1 MKLLLTLLLL
11 CLALPLAAQEPRLDD
26 PLLEERARSL
36 QREIRCVVCQNESIE
51 SSQAGIAR
59 DLRRLVRERLVAGDS
74 DEEIRDFLVARYGD
88 YVLFRPPVRSDT
100 WILWFGPALVLLAGV
115 AGIAIA
121 VVRRRRNPQGA
132 PAALK
137 PEEEAQ
143 LEELLGKE
151 SGESS

>member
-1 MKLLLTLLLL
+1 TTFILCIVILAPSSVLLPYTTLF
-11 CLALPLAAQEPRLDD
+11 
-26 PLLEERARSL
+26 RS
-36 QREIRCVVCQNESIE
+36 
-51 SSQAGIAR
+51 
-59 DLRRLVRERLVAGDS
+59 S